1 MEFKS
6 GDVLMLEEL
15 RRISSFL
22 MEIRDELRKGRRAS
36 NGKKAKD
43 LEGSEGR

>member
-22 MEIRDELRKGRRAS
+22 MEIRDELRKGRANDARKR
-36 NGKKAKD
+36 KKD
-43 LEGSEGR
+43 VEGSEGR